1 MAIQD
6 SFNSLKFSTIWPIDK
21 IGQEGQ
27 VTYTKSSTGASV
39 EEDVT
44 NQLGYKCL
52 PTIAWSVDAANF
64 YPANAVVSPDNPYSV
79 NVKVSATGITTLGQ
93 IRHLLLSTHWTRISE
108 WLFIYHKQELP

>member
-79 NVKVSATGITTLGQ
+79 NVKVSATDVT
-93 IRHLLLSTHWTRISE
+93 
-108 WLFIYHKQELP
+108 FIMYNNSGSDKTFTIKYALDTYQ